1 MYDVIIIGM
10 GMAGITAGIYA
21 KRAGHKV
28 LMFEKKAPG
37 GMLNQIN
44 KITNYP
50 GFDEISGSDLA
61 MNLFMQVKKLGI
73 EFKNEEVL
81 SVSLDGDIKS
91 VTTKSGVYE
100 AKKIVIATGRT
111 PKYLGLDNE
120 KDYLGKGLSTC
131 AVCDGFLYRGLDVA
145 VVGSGNSALQESVY
159 LSGLCNKV
167 YLLHRGIEFKGD
179 DDLVEKVRNTP
190 NIEIVDGV
198 NISKINEENGKI
210 SSILLDNDKVIN
222 VSGVFIYIGFRPDT
236 EIFKDF
242 DLLNIN
248 GDIVVDENKETKID
262 SVYAIGDC
270 IKKDVY
276 QLVTAASDGAIAIT
290 NMDKIK

>member
-28 LMFEKKAPG
+28 LMFEKSAPG
-37 GMLNQIN
+37 GLLNQLN

-50 GFDEISGSDLA
+50 GFEEISGPDFA
-61 MNLFMQVKKLGI
+61 MNLFMQVRKLGI

-81 SVSLDGDIKS
+81 SVNLDGDIKS
-91 VTTKSGVYE
+91 VTTKSGTYE
-100 AKKIVIATGRT
+100 AKNIVIATGRA

-131 AVCDGFLYRGLDVA
+131 AVCDGFLYKGLDVA
-145 VVGSGNSALQESVY
+145 VVGNGMPALQESIY

-167 YLLHRGIEFKGD
+167 YLLNKTKEFRASD
-179 DDLVEKVRNTP
+179 ELINTVKSTS
-190 NIEIVDGV
+190 NIEIIYEV
-198 NISKINEENGKI
+198 NIDKINEENKKI
-210 SSILLDNDKVIN
+210 VSIVLNNKDVIN
-222 VSGVFIYIGFRPDT
+222 VSGVFIYVGFKPDT
-236 EIFKDF
+236 DIFKNYNI
-242 DLLNIN
+242 LNNN
-248 GDIVVDENKETKID
+248 GDILVDDKKMTKLD
-262 SVYAIGDC
+262 NVYAIGDC
-270 IKKDVY
+270 TFKEVY
-276 QLVTAASDGAIAIT
+276 QLVTAASDGAVAIT